1 MSSTET
7 QEKSITSNLTSQILI
22 AMVLGAILGVVIH
35 NTISAE
41 AALSFSKVKILATVF
56 IRLVQDYRT
65 ISFTTL
71 VVGIAKLGNVSAVGR
86 IGERL

>member
-41 AALSFSKVKILATVF
+41 AALSFSNKVKIL
-56 IRLVQDYRT
+56 QQSY
-65 ISFTTL
+65 
-71 VVGIAKLGNVSAVGR
+71 
-86 IGERL
+86 

>member
-35 NTISAE
+35 NTISA
-41 AALSFSKVKILATVF
+41 AALSFSNKVKILQQS
-56 IRLVQDYRT
+56 LLDWYNDYRT
-65 ISFTTL
+65 IFYNISSGCK
-71 VVGIAKLGNVSAVGR
+71 VGKC
-86 IGERL
+86 

>member
-22 AMVLGAILGVVIH
+22 AMVLVLGVVIH

-41 AALSFSKVKILATVF
+41 AALS
-56 IRLVQDYRT
+56 LVIIKFLQQSLLDWY
-65 ISFTTL
+65 
-71 VVGIAKLGNVSAVGR
+71 K
-86 IGERL
+86 

>member
-41 AALSFSKVKILATVF
+41 AALSFSNKVKILQQS
-56 IRLVQDYRT
+56 LLDWY
-65 ISFTTL
+65 
-71 VVGIAKLGNVSAVGR
+71 K
-86 IGERL
+86 

>member
-41 AALSFSKVKILATVF
+41 AAYLLV
-56 IRLVQDYRT
+56 IRLKFCNSLY
-65 ISFTTL
+65 
-71 VVGIAKLGNVSAVGR
+71 
-86 IGERL
+86 

>member
-41 AALSFSKVKILATVF
+41 ALS
-56 IRLVQDYRT
+56 LV
-65 ISFTTL
+65 I
-71 VVGIAKLGNVSAVGR
+71 
-86 IGERL
+86 

>member
-7 QEKSITSNLTSQILI
+7 QEKSITSNLTSQIL

-41 AALSFSKVKILATVF
+41 AALSLV
-56 IRLVQDYRT
+56 IRLKFCNSLY
-65 ISFTTL
+65 
-71 VVGIAKLGNVSAVGR
+71 
-86 IGERL
+86 

>member
-22 AMVLGAILGVVIH
+22 AMVLGAILGVIH

-41 AALSFSKVKILATVF
+41 AALSFSNKVKILATVF
-56 IRLVQDYRT
+56 IRLVQM
-65 ISFTTL
+65 IIAPL
-71 VVGIAKLGNVSAVGR
+71 VLQH
-86 IGERL
+86 

>member
-41 AALSFSKVKILATVF
+41 AALSLV
-56 IRLVQDYRT
+56 IRLKFLQQSLLDWC
-65 ISFTTL
+65 
-71 VVGIAKLGNVSAVGR
+71 K
-86 IGERL
+86 